1 MRRAIV
7 TMGSGPYEELLS
19 ISGPRMKAYADK
31 HGYEYVELTDLDPVR
46 PPSWLKV
53 LPLADMLET
62 YDALFWLGCDVLILD
77 DSKDIADQIAP
88 TAWQA
93 LTAHHTGEGEI
104 PNCDVWYLRPEM
116 ADYLRQAWAME
127 QYATHPWW
135 EQKAIL
141 DLMGYRGSPL
151 QAENPTDLYRHTHF
165 LPLELN
171 SHESNDRAQNPIF
184 AHATYGDLQWR
195 LGVFRRYLEAL

>member
-7 TMGSGPYEELLS
+7 TMGVGPYEELLA
-19 ISGPRMKAYADK
+19 ISGPRMRAYADR
-31 HGYEYVELTDLDPVR
+31 HGYEYIELSGLAPER

-53 LPLADMLET
+53 LPLAAMLET
-62 YDALFWLGCDVLILD
+62 YDALLWLGCDVLILD
-77 DSKDIADQIAP
+77 DSVDMADQIAL

-104 PNCDVWYLRPEM
+104 PNCDVWYLRPQM

-135 EQKAIL
+135 EQKAML
-141 DLMGYRGSPL
+141 DQMGYGGSPL
-151 QAENPTDLYRHTHF
+151 QAEKPTELYRHTHF
-165 LPLELN
+165 LPLEWN
-171 SHESNDRAQNPIF
+171 SHESSDRAQKPIF

-195 LGVFRRYLEAL
+195 LDVFRRYLAAG